1 MSEMS
6 KIVRSISNLLLPFIL
21 IYGFYIILHGHLT
34 PGGGF
39 QGGAVVASGL
49 VMVLVAYGSERFAS
63 WVKEKHLSVLE
74 SIGALG
80 FISLAFLGLSTAF
93 FYNFLAGKG
102 GLFGDIPPEGPN
114 PGALNTA
121 GTLPLMNLAVG
132 LKVIAGLASIV
143 LVMGLASHY
152 FRQEEKNDT

>member
-1 MSEMS
+1 MSELS
-6 KIVRSISNLLLPFIL
+6 KIVRTISNLLFPFIL
-21 IYGFYIILHGHLT
+21 IYGLYIILHGHLT

-39 QGGAVVASGL
+39 QGGAVVASGIIML
-49 VMVLVAYGSERFAS
+49 LVAYGSERFGE

-80 FISLAFLGLSTAF
+80 FISLAFLGISTAF

-102 GLFGDIPPEGPN
+102 GIFGSLPPEGPN
-114 PGALNTA
+114 PGALNTG

-132 LKVIAGLASIV
+132 LKVMVGLTSIV
-143 LVMGLASHY
+143 LVMALASHY
-152 FRQEEKNDT
+152 FEEGKQ